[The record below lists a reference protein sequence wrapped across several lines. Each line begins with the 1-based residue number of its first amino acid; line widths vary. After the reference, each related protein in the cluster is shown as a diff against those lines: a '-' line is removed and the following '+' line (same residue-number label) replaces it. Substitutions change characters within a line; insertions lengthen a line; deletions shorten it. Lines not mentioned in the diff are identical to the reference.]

1 MTTVY
6 DNTRE
11 EGAKVVDDAIGEAP
25 EGAEERVG
33 QIDDPE
39 HPVEPVEPPTEPLE
53 AQGSPQQ
60 PKPLLYAPTRA
71 ITILMDPEG
80 IKVGIIGTVTVEE
93 LQGAAKALMMGAQQ
107 AMQKEAMAKKARMD
121 ALMGKGP
128 GMLPGRRIV

>member
-1 MTTVY
+1 MT
-6 DNTRE
+6 DENTE
-11 EGAKVVDDAIGEAP
+11 EGAEIVGMVP

-39 HPVEPVEPPTEPLE
+39 QPVEPMELPTEPQE
-53 AQGSPQQ
+53 AQDSPQQ
-60 PKPLLYAPTRA
+60 PKPILYAPTRA
-71 ITILMDPEG
+71 ITILIDPEG
-80 IKVGIIGTVTVEE
+80 IKVGIIGTLTVEE

-128 GMLPGRRIV
+128 GIVPGRRIV